1 MGLADALGKE
11 TTAEIKLSD
20 LARMLRSEER
30 ARILQNA
37 IDAEVPNDIIQALIS
52 GQTPELRAYRE
63 TGLTPDKIREMDGLY
78 LEKCEEVNKLQ
89 AQLAGMTAGKTAA
102 ENEAAAKAGEIEKL
116 EGELKAAWD
125 DIALLKKEQ
134 QNMIQELNRLRAQL
148 EEKAASAEG
157 GTKPAGKETKK
168 KKAVKK
174 PAAPKRKPID
184 MGKVRALREAGWS
197 LKQIGDEMGV
207 SPQTIA
213 NALNRKEE
221 TEEEKD
227 V

>member
-1 MGLADALGKE
+1 MGLGDALGKE

-63 TGLTPDKIREMDGLY
+63 TGLTPDKIREMDRLY

-116 EGELKAAWD
+116 ENELKTAWD
-125 DIALLKKEQ
+125 NGHRMKEEQ

-148 EEKAASAEG
+148 EEKAAPAEG
-157 GTKPAGKETKK
+157 VTKPAGKEAKK
-168 KKAVKK
+168 KKTVKK
-174 PAAPKRKPID
+174 PAAPKRKPLD
-184 MGKVRALREAGWS
+184 MGKVRARRVAGWS
-197 LKQIGDEMGV
+197 LKEIGDEMGV

>member
-11 TTAEIKLSD
+11 TTVEIKLND

-63 TGLTPDKIREMDGLY
+63 TGLTPDKIREMDRLY

-102 ENEAAAKAGEIEKL
+102 ENKAAAKAGEIEKL
-116 EGELKAAWD
+116 ENELKTAWD
-125 DIALLKKEQ
+125 NGHRMKEEQ
-134 QNMIQELNRLRAQL
+134 QM
-148 EEKAASAEG
+148 
-157 GTKPAGKETKK
+157 
-168 KKAVKK
+168 
-174 PAAPKRKPID
+174 D
-184 MGKVRALREAGWS
+184 MGKARALREAGWS